1 MSRMVQETQL
11 EALPVRDRAQRM
23 QAQFERTLA
32 QMVERIV
39 KRFAPGTA
47 RRVAEV

>member
-1 MSRMVQETQL
+1 
-11 EALPVRDRAQRM
+11 M
-23 QAQFERTLA
+23 QAQIELSLA
-32 QMVERIV
+32 QMMERIV